1 MQETPINFVSS
12 TQQQTKNVKQAKI
25 YFSLGKVLAK
35 KGEWK
40 EAIAAYRQAID
51 REQNFADA
59 YHFLGDALVETGD
72 QTEAIKVYQKA
83 VEINPE
89 LWEVYHKLGSL
100 LQEKEELEEA
110 VFAYHKSLELKPD
123 FCWSYNNLGDILVK
137 LERWE
142 EAIDAYRRGIELNP
156 DFPWSYCK
164 LGDVLVKLGNWRE
177 AIAAYRQAVMR
188 NPQAPWSLY
197 KLGEILRQHGQF
209 EEAVDYLR
217 QAIEFKTDAPEFY
230 QSLGAALVKL
240 DRWPEAEEYLNQLI
254 QFPPDS
260 LPNFRGSFLQLG
272 KVLATQGKLNSA
284 IVAYSHAVEINQNY
298 NLSYHNLGDVL
309 EEKGLLYH
317 AFIVYQKA
325 VEFAESPVIL
335 NNLNRKIEQLE
346 NKFKRMDNLFLQ
358 LSPSQL
364 TAEEIIIDA
373 EFPLT
378 PNNSFQSQDYDR
390 NGIPFRW
397 TMAGKPFGFEIF
409 YDRTCA
415 NKIQLM
421 LVNQSIDNL
430 TVYCVINNN
439 VIQLEKELSEDENY
453 AIFTGILSECQVQ
466 GQTRIDVIAI
476 HENEQLHLTNNIL
489 TLNIQKDRI
498 ISVPFSRLS
507 LKNLIPVVS

>member
-1 MQETPINFVSS
+1 MQENSTNFVSPA
-12 TQQQTKNVKQAKI
+12 QQKTKNVEQGKI

-59 YHFLGDALVETGD
+59 YHFLGDALVETGGK
-72 QTEAIKVYQKA
+72 TEAINVYHKA

-89 LWEVYHKLGSL
+89 LWEVHHKLGNL

-110 VFAYHKSLELKPD
+110 VFAYHKSLELKSD
-123 FCWSYNNLGDILVK
+123 FCWSYHNLGDVLVK

-142 EAIDAYRRGIELNP
+142 EAVNAYRRAMELNP
-156 DFPWSYCK
+156 DFPWAYYN

-177 AIAAYRQAVMR
+177 AIAAYRQAVVR
-188 NPQAPWSLY
+188 NPQAPWYLY
-197 KLGEILRQHGQF
+197 QLGEILRQHSQF

-217 QAIEFKTDAPEFY
+217 QAIELKTDAPEFY

-240 DRWPEAEEYLNQLI
+240 DRWSEAEEYLNQLI

-260 LPNFRGSFLQLG
+260 LPTFGGIFLQLG
-272 KVLATQGKLNSA
+272 KILVTQGNWNSA
-284 IVAYSHAVEINQNY
+284 IVAYSHAVEFNQSY
-298 NLSYHNLGDVL
+298 NLSYHNLGNVL
-309 EEKGLLYH
+309 QEKGFLDH
-317 AFIVYQKA
+317 ALIVYQKA
-325 VEFAESPVIL
+325 VEFADSPVTL
-335 NNLNRKIEQLE
+335 NNLNGKIEQLE
-346 NKFKRMDNLFLQ
+346 NQFKRIDNLFLQ
-358 LSPSQL
+358 LSPSQF
-364 TAEEIIIDA
+364 TSEEITIYA
-373 EFPLT
+373 EFTLT
-378 PNNSFQSQDYDR
+378 PNNGFYSQEYDR

-409 YDRTCA
+409 YNHTCA
-415 NKIQLM
+415 KEIQLR
-421 LVNQSIDNL
+421 LVNQSINNL
-430 TVYCVINNN
+430 TIYCAIDRN
-439 VIQLEKELSEDENY
+439 VIQLQKELSEDENY
-453 AIFTGILSECQVQ
+453 AIFTGILSARQAQ
-466 GQTRIDVIAI
+466 GQTRIDLIAI

-489 TLNIQKDRI
+489 TLNRQKDRI